1 MQPFRTQIALAVAL
15 AWAGVAQAQVEVEIR
30 NPSDAFMA
38 EFEAGD
44 LREALPL
51 IEPDAKACIAAA
63 GGDRATIDSLDTC
76 VLLLAYYGVTLGEAG
91 RSREGVM
98 WARKAA
104 EVAATFGNESEV
116 ALVANFFLG
125 LALERMGQHGNA
137 EAPFRQALVA
147 AEKLLTDE
155 ADLAPY
161 LARRANNLVMI
172 GRFEEALPL
181 VARAIGASGD
191 TIDGNFYR
199 LIHGN
204 ALVKLGRLSEAEKT
218 LRVGVA
224 RLTAQIGATADQT
237 IAVREALALCLD
249 AQNRPDEALAIW
261 RETVA
266 LRRAQGEGHALGD
279 SLTGLGVTLIR
290 LGIHREAEVALRDA
304 LTSRLRYFGEA
315 SSFTGLAYSNLG
327 LALMESGQNAEA
339 TAMFSQALAVL
350 NAAGGANPEEQV
362 VLMNNLATVMR
373 REGGYAEAV
382 AVQRKALALAES
394 SFGRGHVRTILVR
407 NNLAVALG
415 RLKSRPEAI
424 ALLEISYAAARAL
437 EAQGGQLRALAA
449 MSLAV
454 FVADEGDR
462 AKAAEWH
469 RVAER
474 DARMAFRA
482 DHAQR
487 INILWSYGRFLL
499 DESRGL
505 PLARTLLR
513 DAASQ
518 VVARS
523 ARGADFDAQA
533 QSQLGEFTVVFRDQ
547 VRSAWALAQRHN

>member
-1 MQPFRTQIALAVAL
+1 MHRC
-15 AWAGVAQAQVEVEIR
+15 G
-30 NPSDAFMA
+30 
-38 EFEAGD
+38 
-44 LREALPL
+44 
-51 IEPDAKACIAAA
+51 
-63 GGDRATIDSLDTC
+63 GGDRATVDSLDTC
-76 VLLLAYYGVTLGEAG
+76 VLLLAYYGVTLGETG

-104 EVAATFGNESEV
+104 DVAATFGNESEV

-137 EAPFRQALVA
+137 EAPFRLALVA
-147 AEKLLTDE
+147 AEALLTDE

-199 LIHGN
+199 LIQGN

-218 LRVGVA
+218 LRMGVV

-266 LRRAQGEGHALGD
+266 LRRAQGGGHALGD
-279 SLTGLGVTLIR
+279 SLTGLGVTLMR

-304 LTSRLRYFGEA
+304 LTLRLRYFGEA
-315 SSFTGLAYSNLG
+315 SGFTGLAYSNLG

-339 TAMFSQALAVL
+339 AAMFSQALAVL
-350 NAAGGANPEEQV
+350 NAAGGANPEELV

-382 AVQRKALALAES
+382 AIQRQALALAES

-415 RLKSRPEAI
+415 RLKIRAEAI
-424 ALLEISYAAARAL
+424 ALLETSYTAARAL
-437 EAQGGQLRALAA
+437 EAPGGQLRALAA

-462 AKAAEWH
+462 AKANEWH

-474 DARMAFRA
+474 DARMAFRV
-482 DHAQR
+482 DHTQR
-487 INILWSYGRFLL
+487 INILWSYGRFLI
-499 DESRGL
+499 DEPRGCRSRE
-505 PLARTLLR
+505 PCCAMRQARWSHDR
-513 DAASQ
+513 P
-518 VVARS
+518 
-523 ARGADFDAQA
+523 
-533 QSQLGEFTVVFRDQ
+533 TVRIST
-547 VRSAWALAQRHN
+547 RRHRANLVDSPSYFVIR